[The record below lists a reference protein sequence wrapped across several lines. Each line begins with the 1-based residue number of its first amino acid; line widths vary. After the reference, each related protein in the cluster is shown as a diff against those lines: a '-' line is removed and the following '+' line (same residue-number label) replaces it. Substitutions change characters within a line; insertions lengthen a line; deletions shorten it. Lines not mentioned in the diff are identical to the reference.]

1 MTGVYHGVGVPRA
14 ARSRAPAAAAVRSRG
29 ATPDAAACCRGLDP
43 PIAIGPCRGTGSVPV
58 AGLLLYVCGVPA
70 TATPAPIRYWMRQ
83 IPDAAAAGKPGKARP
98 GHVPRQ
104 TDGRTEGGG
113 GRCAKH
119 SATSACTPCGPVLRA
134 WRVRRFN
141 VYWLSGSGSAKRALN
156 PHRQTRL
163 TTRRSMRHGHGTC
176 TRPGRRRARLSAAVH
191 RDLAHLLSV
200 SLQLFSRISLAH
212 LARDGYGR
220 RSWPKRK
227 SSNSSVG
234 GLL

>member
-104 TDGRTEGGG
+104 TDGRREGGE

-176 TRPGRRRARLSAAVH
+176 TRPGRRRARLSAAVQ

-200 SLQLFSRISLAH
+200 SAAF
-212 LARDGYGR
+212 
-220 RSWPKRK
+220 
-227 SSNSSVG
+227 
-234 GLL
+234 

>member
-1 MTGVYHGVGVPRA
+1 VGVPRA

-29 ATPDAAACCRGLDP
+29 ATPDAAACCRGLEP

-70 TATPAPIRYWMRQ
+70 TATPAPICYWMRQ

-104 TDGRTEGGG
+104 TDGRTEGEDAAPNILPRAHARPVALCCVHGG
-113 GRCAKH
+113 FAG
-119 SATSACTPCGPVLRA
+119 SMSTG
-134 WRVRRFN
+134 
-141 VYWLSGSGSAKRALN
+141 WLAGSGSAKRALN

-163 TTRRSMRHGHGTC
+163 TTRRSMRHGHGHGTC
-176 TRPGRRRARLSAAVH
+176 TRGGDGPGCQRRSTAISRIYYYR
-191 RDLAHLLSV
+191 
-200 SLQLFSRISLAH
+200 SLQLFSRICLAH

-227 SSNSSVG
+227 SSNSGVG

>member
-98 GHVPRQ
+98 AQVMCLDRR
-104 TDGRTEGGG
+104 TDGGREGKDAAPNILPRAHARPVALCCVHGG
-113 GRCAKH
+113 FAGSMSTGCLAVAAPSVH
-119 SATSACTPCGPVLRA
+119 STHT
-134 WRVRRFN
+134 
-141 VYWLSGSGSAKRALN
+141 
-156 PHRQTRL
+156 
-163 TTRRSMRHGHGTC
+163 
-176 TRPGRRRARLSAAVH
+176 GRR
-191 RDLAHLLSV
+191 
-200 SLQLFSRISLAH
+200 
-212 LARDGYGR
+212 G
-220 RSWPKRK
+220 
-227 SSNSSVG
+227 
-234 GLL
+234 